1 MVRAYSSGA
10 GLFSFQLLR
19 SSRVF
24 FGRGDRV
31 EHALTIGCRCLGTPW
46 AGEWRLRLSA
56 KLDAGTL
63 LEIHLRELKLD
74 FRREWA
80 FFPGRKWRF
89 DYALGDFAVNGRDW
103 IPGKTAIEI
112 EGGIW
117 NNGAHVRG
125 KHFLSDAEK
134 YNTAAA
140 LGWKVF
146 RFTPEQILKGEAKAF
161 IERYL

>member
-1 MVRAYSSGA
+1 MWLVDYLHERCRGA
-10 GLFSFQLLR
+10 IICA
-19 SSRVF
+19 
-24 FGRGDRV
+24 
-31 EHALTIGCRCLGTPW
+31 EH
-46 AGEWRLRLSA
+46 EFHS
-56 KLDAGTL
+56 
-63 LEIHLRELKLD
+63 E
-74 FRREWA
+74 
-80 FFPGRKWRF
+80 RKWRF
-89 DYALGDFAVNGRDW
+89 DVVAMFTDTKYAF
-103 IPGKTAIEI
+103 EI

-146 RFTPEQILKGEAKAF
+146 RFTPEQILKGQAKAF